1 MKQIIDNFSTGSSEY
16 ATFRPESPKEIF
28 DFLFSRL
35 DNFSIAWDCGTGN
48 GQVAARLAERFRV
61 VYGTDISQAQLD
73 LAKQAGNILYLQE
86 RAEQTSLPDNSIDL
100 ITVAQA
106 IHWFDF
112 EKFYAEVKRV
122 ARPGALIAVWTY
134 SLLRLAPA
142 IDEVVDNLYMNITGP
157 YWDKERKYVD
167 EAYRTIPFPFEEVQ
181 APEFG
186 ITKQWNIAQVAGYLR
201 TWSGVK
207 HYQQKENHDPVS
219 MIMNDLKKAWG
230 RDDLHGVRWPV
241 HIRVGVVN

>member
-28 DFLFSRL
+28 DFLFSRM
-35 DNFSIAWDCGTGN
+35 DNFNIAWDCGTGN
-48 GQVAARLAERFRV
+48 GQVAATLADRFRV

-100 ITVAQA
+100 VTVAQA

-112 EKFYAEVKRV
+112 EKFYAEVNRV

-134 SLLRLAPA
+134 SNMKISPA
-142 IDEVVDNLYMNITGP
+142 IDEVIDNLYMNITGP
-157 YWDKERKYVD
+157 YWDKERAYVD

-186 ITKQWNIAQVAGYLR
+186 IAKQWNIAQVAGYLR

-207 HYQQKENHDPVS
+207 HYQQKENQDPVS
-219 MIMNDLKKAWG
+219 MIMDDLKKAWG
-230 RDDLHGVRWPV
+230 SDELREVRWPI
-241 HIRVGVVN
+241 HNRVGVVK

>member
-1 MKQIIDNFSTGSSEY
+1 MKQLIDNFSTGSTEY

-35 DNFSIAWDCGTGN
+35 NNFNIAWDCGTGN
-48 GQVAARLAERFRV
+48 GQVAATLADRFRV
-61 VYGTDISQAQLD
+61 VYGTDISQEQLNVAAQKD
-73 LAKQAGNILYLQE
+73 NIIYLQE

-112 EKFYAEVKRV
+112 EKFYAEVRRV

-134 SLLRLAPA
+134 SLLRLTPV
-142 IDEVVDNLYMNITGP
+142 IDEVIDNLYMNITGP
-157 YWDKERKYVD
+157 YWDKERAYVD
-167 EAYRTIPFPFEEVQ
+167 EAYRTIPFPFTEVQ

-186 ITKQWNIAQVAGYLR
+186 IKKQWNIAQVAGYLR

-207 HYQQKENHDPVS
+207 HYLQKENRDPVS
-219 MIMNDLKKAWG
+219 MIMDDLKKAWG
-230 RDDLHGVRWPV
+230 SDEAREVKWPV
-241 HIRVGVVN
+241 HIRVGEVK